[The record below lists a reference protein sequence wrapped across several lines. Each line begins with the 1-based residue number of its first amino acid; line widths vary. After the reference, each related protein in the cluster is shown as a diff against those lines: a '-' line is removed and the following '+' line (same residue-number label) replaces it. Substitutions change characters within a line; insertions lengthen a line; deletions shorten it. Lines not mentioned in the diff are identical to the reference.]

1 MKRYIRS
8 NAVIDVNITDLFSG
22 ISKIIIV
29 EDASEYSSSKIMA
42 SDDISYRDYSDEH
55 LMDIDDNEMSEIRD
69 VITIERISKIAPERL
84 TSVQRELLKSE
95 LETKYIID
103 ADDVDTIISDLAACN
118 TVKVEERDDND
129 EFLDGF
135 VMREDV
141 LPIIHS
147 LKLSDYICSTKSKNS
162 HHLGNDIVIFMP
174 KLDIGKNTGMIY
186 PDMYVYV
193 KIDLTATF
201 HGRRRAI
208 AVISF
213 HDAKNPPT
221 YIPYKNK

>member
-95 LETKYIID
+95 LETKYR
-103 ADDVDTIISDLAACN
+103 TL
-118 TVKVEERDDND
+118 
-129 EFLDGF
+129 
-135 VMREDV
+135 
-141 LPIIHS
+141 
-147 LKLSDYICSTKSKNS
+147 
-162 HHLGNDIVIFMP
+162 
-174 KLDIGKNTGMIY
+174 
-186 PDMYVYV
+186 
-193 KIDLTATF
+193 
-201 HGRRRAI
+201 RRA
-208 AVISF
+208 
-213 HDAKNPPT
+213 T
-221 YIPYKNK
+221 L